1 MASTQLQSISEL
13 VSRRD
18 KRSSKK
24 KSEISLV
31 TDSNR
36 SMKSV
41 TKRKRKLQKTRQTLR
56 KKQLPVSNVSSAS
69 GSEMAIERR
78 KKKKKR
84 RSKRQSSQSVVESLA
99 AVGREYGNN
108 VSKRNI
114 EKVSERPHIVK
125 QLGQGVLSKTAAS
138 REYGDFFSWKTGL
151 AYLEEHRIDQ
161 IQSKGIKRFADE
173 YLKKLERCEEFESG
187 HNVQPFASAR
197 LQLLKRAEK
206 NNVSQDSGN
215 WKYGA
220 FSNADGHDD
229 KNVESAPL
237 ALSVERKNISV
248 AAMKTIG
255 LIQKFKNG
263 ESIEADLRVNKKKE
277 NSATDVTKASAKKVI
292 SNRNRSRNSSN
303 AKEVT
308 TAAEISSIENTE
320 KAKEMKTIIDPADKM
335 EMVKKSTT
343 EKYDTKISKSLEKFV
358 ASSVNQNKVM
368 ERLPSI
374 EETPSEGTI
383 DISLGQKP
391 TDDSF
396 ELPKRKDDAT
406 GKVLSG
412 GRYVLVKK
420 VLTSSENTLT
430 IVDGKKRYDSKN
442 RSVESHFAGKMP
454 IRRTSSVEKSG
465 DTSMKTLYEPPRDK
479 RMESVDKRI
488 Q

>member
-18 KRSSKK
+18 KQSSKK
-24 KSEISLV
+24 KSEIPLV

-36 SMKSV
+36 SMKSA
-41 TKRKRKLQKTRQTLR
+41 TKRKKKLQKTRQTVR
-56 KKQLPVSNVSSAS
+56 KKQLSVSNDSSAS

-99 AVGREYGNN
+99 VVGREYGNN

-125 QLGQGVLSKTAAS
+125 QLGQGVLSKTSAS
-138 REYGDFFSWKTGL
+138 REYGDFFSCKTGL
-151 AYLEEHRIDQ
+151 AYLEAHRIDQ

-187 HNVQPFASAR
+187 HNVEPFASAR
-197 LQLLKRAEK
+197 LQLLNRVEK

-215 WKYGA
+215 RKYGA

-229 KNVESAPL
+229 KNVEPAPP
-237 ALSVERKNISV
+237 ALSVERKNVSV

-263 ESIEADLRVNKKKE
+263 ESIEADLHVNKKKE
-277 NSATDVTKASAKKVI
+277 NSATDATKASEKKII
-292 SNRNRSRNSSN
+292 SNHNRSRNTST
-303 AKEVT
+303 AKEDT
-308 TAAEISSIENTE
+308 TGAEISSIENTE
-320 KAKEMKTIIDPADKM
+320 KPKEMKTIIDAADKM
-335 EMVKKSTT
+335 EIVKRSTT
-343 EKYDTKISKSLEKFV
+343 EKFDTKINKSLEKFV
-358 ASSVNQNKVM
+358 VNQKKVM

-406 GKVLSG
+406 GKVLSD

-454 IRRTSSVEKSG
+454 MRRTSSVEKSG
-465 DTSMKTLYEPPRDK
+465 DTSMKTLYEPRRDK
-479 RMESVDKRI
+479 RAESVDKRI